1 MKLTVSC
8 QFVMM
13 FYRRALLFQ
22 ACTIC
27 CLSTWVCCC
36 LDTGGIFMSNQEKM
50 GVTKQTNNINQ
61 LLHACNLTGRSVGC
75 PGVKGCLL
83 ADVIKP
89 VVVLSRYY

>member
-1 MKLTVSC
+1 MGMLLSGYWWY
-8 QFVMM
+8 
-13 FYRRALLFQ
+13 FYVKPGKDGCYNTNQ
-22 ACTIC
+22 Q
-27 CLSTWVCCC
+27 
-36 LDTGGIFMSNQEKM
+36 LD
-50 GVTKQTNNINQ
+50 Q